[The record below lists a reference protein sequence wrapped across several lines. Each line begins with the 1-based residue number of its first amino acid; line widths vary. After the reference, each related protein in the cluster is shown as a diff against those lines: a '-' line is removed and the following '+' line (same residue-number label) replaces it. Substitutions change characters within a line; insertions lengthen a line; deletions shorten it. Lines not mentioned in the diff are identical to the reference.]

1 MLFGMRSRVGPEV
14 HGGSIASAPAGA
26 QVTNWVY
33 IVGNMCVH
41 VAASAI
47 SCLKID

>member
-1 MLFGMRSRVGPEV
+1 MSSRVGSEV
-14 HGGSIASAPAGA
+14 QGGSVASALAGA

-33 IVGNMCVH
+33 IVGNMCVR